1 MRRNVLILILL
12 ISVVGISAQ
21 RISIKKTYAI
31 NGQTKNT
38 AYYPVLSQ
46 DGQQLLFTSENYVGL
61 SHYDF
66 GTATQTK
73 VSEVVGAGYEPSFDN
88 NNRTILYKQETRVD
102 GRRYKS
108 LMSYD
113 QSLKRSK
120 RLIAPKRRMTDVKAV
135 QQQRGLKKSSTAIVR
150 SEDLQVVVYR
160 GTKRT
165 VLEPVGK
172 VAGYIWVSL
181 SPNGKMILF
190 VAAGKGAFVSD
201 LNGRILASL
210 GNLSA
215 PVWYND
221 NIVLGA
227 EEKDNGDF
235 ITASTIVAVSLNG
248 KMKQRLTPAYLI
260 AMNPTASADAG
271 RIAYN
276 TQNGMIYVMDVEVE
290 DNAK

>member
-1 MRRNVLILILL
+1 
-12 ISVVGISAQ
+12 
-21 RISIKKTYAI
+21 
-31 NGQTKNT
+31 
-38 AYYPVLSQ
+38 
-46 DGQQLLFTSENYVGL
+46 
-61 SHYDF
+61 
-66 GTATQTK
+66 
-73 VSEVVGAGYEPSFDN
+73 
-88 NNRTILYKQETRVD
+88 
-102 GRRYKS
+102 
-108 LMSYD
+108 
-113 QSLKRSK
+113 
-120 RLIAPKRRMTDVKAV
+120 RMIDVKAV
-135 QQQRGLKKSSTAIVR
+135 QQQRGLKKSSAAIVR